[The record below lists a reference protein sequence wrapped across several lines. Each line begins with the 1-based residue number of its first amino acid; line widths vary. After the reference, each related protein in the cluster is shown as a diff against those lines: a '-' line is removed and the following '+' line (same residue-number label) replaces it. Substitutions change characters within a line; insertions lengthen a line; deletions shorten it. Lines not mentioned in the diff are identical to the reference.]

1 MALDIGGAMRRWSR
15 GLRAQ
20 VLTSAALVAGV
31 LVLSACGSGS
41 AVQNVQSNATVQ
53 QTEKKI
59 ESQVSRCM
67 PTANGAPDPLLLRRQ
82 AERAKFMACTGVA
95 KNARSFDKCAFKVL
109 LGGLPTVAR
118 LKKGLTSCVEQ
129 NA

>member
-1 MALDIGGAMRRWSR
+1 MPVI
-15 GLRAQ
+15 
-20 VLTSAALVAGV
+20 TSAWLLPGV

-41 AVQNVQSNATVQ
+41 TVQNVQSNATVQ

-82 AERAKFMACTGVA
+82 AQRAKFMACTGVA
-95 KNARSFDKCAFKVL
+95 TNARAFEKCAFKVL
-109 LGGLPTVAR
+109 LGGVPTTAR
-118 LKKGLTSCVEQ
+118 LQKGLTACVQQ

>member
-1 MALDIGGAMRRWSR
+1 MTRIWLRGSSGQLVWS
-15 GLRAQ
+15 A
-20 VLTSAALVAGV
+20 VLLTGV
-31 LVLSACGSGS
+31 LVLSACGSKNT
-41 AVQNVQSNATVQ
+41 VQNVQGNATVQ

-82 AERAKFMACTGVA
+82 AERAKFMACTGVG

-118 LKKGLTSCVEQ
+118 LKTGLTACVEQ

>member
-1 MALDIGGAMRRWSR
+1 VQVVRSVAL
-15 GLRAQ
+15 
-20 VLTSAALVAGV
+20 LTGV
-31 LVLSACGSGS
+31 LVVSACAS
-41 AVQNVQSNATVQ
+41 ASTVQNVQSNTTVQ

-59 ESQVSRCM
+59 EAQVSRCM

-82 AERAKFMACTGVA
+82 AERAKFMSCTGVA

-118 LKKGLTSCVEQ
+118 LKKGLTGCVQQ